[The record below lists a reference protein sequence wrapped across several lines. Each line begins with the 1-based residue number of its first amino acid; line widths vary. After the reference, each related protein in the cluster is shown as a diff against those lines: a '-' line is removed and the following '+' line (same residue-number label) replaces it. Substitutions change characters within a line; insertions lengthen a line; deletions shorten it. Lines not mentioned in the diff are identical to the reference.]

1 MGYRRHTYACLNPVN
16 PDTCALP
23 KHAHVHT
30 SSTSTDSQ
38 AVGLYI
44 YLSLSLSLP
53 FAHSFSVS
61 VCAISV
67 SALFHMIRLMIWA
80 LSGSCYSC
88 LECWTAEKDA
98 RSSTCCGCNVL
109 VIWNSKLNCRNARE
123 LWKTPE
129 REGERDTERE
139 GTYLSTFCCFQASC
153 TSHLIRCLPL
163 CFL

>member
-1 MGYRRHTYACLNPVN
+1 MCTAQTRTRTHTHRVLQLTAKLMCY
-16 PDTCALP
+16 
-23 KHAHVHT
+23 T
-30 SSTSTDSQ
+30 S
-38 AVGLYI
+38 
-44 YLSLSLSLP
+44 LSLSLSSSLT
-53 FAHSFSVS
+53 FFLRVC

-88 LECWTAEKDA
+88 LGSWTAVKDA
-98 RSSTCCGCNVL
+98 RSSTCCGCNVF

-129 REGERDTERE
+129 RQGRDKEGETYIARKRQRERE
-139 GTYLSTFCCFQASC
+139 HFWKQHQVSY